1 MKWFVMKK
9 RTLFTA
15 MTAVILL
22 AGCQDSNPKAAQAN
36 SPLVVTKP
44 VEVLAYQPSTTYIG
58 RAEAMEDTAITA
70 QVTGYLQAR
79 HFAEGQIVQQGQLLY
94 SIEPSSFLAQVA
106 SAKASLAQAQAGL
119 KKADMDFKRAQT
131 LLPRGSISQ
140 SEFDTLNANLLGAEA
155 AVEAAKAQLNLAQVS
170 LSYTEIRA
178 PFTGRISSSKVSQGD
193 LLSPST
199 GVLTTLVSLD
209 PIHTRFSV
217 SERERLTFDIDKVKG
232 DGSSEANGVEV
243 QIILE
248 NGEAYP
254 QLGKLDF
261 LSNRIDVNTGT
272 IAMRAL
278 VPNPE
283 HRLLPGQ
290 HVKVMLRSKQASD
303 VVVVPRKSVQMD
315 LEGHYVM
322 VLTDGDIAERRNVEL
337 GTQLPQ
343 GVVILEGLS
352 TEDVIITQ
360 GLQRV
365 RNGLTV
371 RPQAATQE

>member
-1 MKWFVMKK
+1 MKK

-155 AVEAAKAQLNLAQVS
+155 AVEAAKAQLNLAQVN

-217 SERERLTFDIDKVKG
+217 SERERLTF
-232 DGSSEANGVEV
+232 
-243 QIILE
+243 
-248 NGEAYP
+248 
-254 QLGKLDF
+254 
-261 LSNRIDVNTGT
+261 
-272 IAMRAL
+272 
-278 VPNPE
+278 
-283 HRLLPGQ
+283 
-290 HVKVMLRSKQASD
+290 
-303 VVVVPRKSVQMD
+303 
-315 LEGHYVM
+315 
-322 VLTDGDIAERRNVEL
+322 
-337 GTQLPQ
+337 
-343 GVVILEGLS
+343 
-352 TEDVIITQ
+352 
-360 GLQRV
+360 
-365 RNGLTV
+365 
-371 RPQAATQE
+371 

>member
-1 MKWFVMKK
+1 MKK
-9 RTLFTA
+9 STLFAAT
-15 MTAVILL
+15 TAVFLL
-22 AGCQDSNPKAAQAN
+22 AGCQDAPQVAAPAN
-36 SPLVVTKP
+36 APLVVTAP
-44 VEVLAYQPSTTYIG
+44 VDVLAYQPSTTYIG

-79 HFAEGQIVQQGQLLY
+79 HFAEGQIVEKGQLLY
-94 SIEPSSFLAQVA
+94 SIEPSSFTAQVA
-106 SAKASLAQAQAGL
+106 SAKAALAQAQAGL

-140 SEFDTLNANLLGAEA
+140 SEFDNLNANLLGAEA
-155 AVEAAKAQLNLAQVS
+155 AVEAARAQLNLAEVN

-193 LLSPST
+193 LLSPSS

-209 PIHTRFSV
+209 PIRTRFNI
-217 SERERLTFDIDKVKG
+217 SERERLAFAMDKVQG
-232 DGSSEANGVEV
+232 DGSSEANGVDV
-243 QIILE
+243 QVVLE
-248 NGEAYP
+248 NGELYP
-254 QLGKLDF
+254 HLGKLDF
-261 LSNRIDVNTGT
+261 LGNRIDVNTGT

-290 HVKVMLRSKQASD
+290 HVNVMLRSKHASD
-303 VVVVPRKSVQMD
+303 VVVIPRKAVQMD

-322 VLTDGDIAERRNVEL
+322 VLSEGNVAERRNVEL

-343 GVVILEGLS
+343 GIVIKSGISSDDVV
-352 TEDVIITQ
+352 ITQ

-371 RPQAATQE
+371 RPQPATQE